1 MQIPGEPT
9 APLRKRL
16 RGAGWTREGPGGRW
30 GRPGR
35 GREPAE
41 TCAETTERKGKLHQS
56 HTRPLRRRLGRAR
69 RRLGGRE
76 GRAGGRDRRE
86 GPRAGGV
93 REGAREGGGV
103 VVETAPLHPRPAA
116 VASTAGGAVPGA
128 REASPSPPGSQ
139 APRGRRGQGSPRE
152 LSSSSALV
160 PAVSPHTVPR
170 SELRSPGTLDGS
182 IQPPWPVHSTCSTPL
197 AGALNSRLL
206 SACCVRTRREGG
218 VSG

>member
-1 MQIPGEPT
+1 MD
-9 APLRKRL
+9 A
-16 RGAGWTREGPGGRW
+16 EGPGGRW

-41 TCAETTERKGKLHQS
+41 TCAETTGRKGKLHQS

-76 GRAGGRDRRE
+76 GRVGGRDRRE

-139 APRGRRGQGSPRE
+139 APRGTARSGLPQRE
-152 LSSSSALV
+152 QL
-160 PAVSPHTVPR
+160 
-170 SELRSPGTLDGS
+170 ELCPGPSGK
-182 IQPPWPVHSTCSTPL
+182 PPHSTSERTLFSGDSGWLYPTPL
-197 AGALNSRLL
+197 ACTLHLL
-206 SACCVRTRREGG
+206 DAFGQSPEL
-218 VSG
+218 